1 MEIITSASAKGGVS
15 KSLLSINLYFYLK
28 DEEQKKVLLI
38 DTDKQQSSFDFLSE
52 LGEEDM
58 STAHTEK
65 EVKEVIA
72 QAKKYGY
79 DYVVI
84 DTPPTITPLNAMI
97 IRLSDKVLIVV
108 KPARFDVKSVYN
120 TIDLV
125 KETKAKSCILLT

>member
-38 DTDKQQSSFDFLSE
+38 DIDKQQSSFDFLSE

-72 QAKKYGY
+72 QAKK
-79 DYVVI
+79 I
-84 DTPPTITPLNAMI
+84 WL
-97 IRLSDKVLIVV
+97 
-108 KPARFDVKSVYN
+108 
-120 TIDLV
+120 
-125 KETKAKSCILLT
+125 